1 VQIKNNST
9 FSILTESCIA
19 AMFAAILFLHFI
31 GLHTTDKAQG
41 LSITPQWNNF
51 FMAVGLV
58 FAARLM
64 AGVIGAAHANQS
76 VQKKPLFTLPTSH
89 CFYNKV
95 LFGLF
100 ALVVI
105 LPFTPFS
112 SRYVLDVITLILTY
126 MVLAYGLNLV
136 VGLTGL
142 LDLGFAAFYA
152 LGAYVFALLALQCGL
167 NFWVALPIAALIA
180 GCFAFLIGAVVLRL
194 RGDYFAVVTLG
205 FAEILRI
212 VLLNWV
218 TLTGGPNGINGVPRP
233 TLFGLSFERTP
244 PQGLTSFHDF
254 FGLEFSSST
263 RVLFLYYLV
272 FGMAVLVHI
281 LATRLR
287 RLPLGR
293 AFEAVRE
300 DERASEAVGIN
311 LTRTK
316 LAAYVI
322 AAMIGGAAGAF
333 FATRQGFISPESF
346 TFMESALVL
355 AVVVLGGMGH
365 PLGLACAAIFLVGL
379 PEIFREL
386 QDYRMIAFGAG
397 MVMIM
402 LLRPSGLFSKREPAI
417 RADRDQRKTVK
428 RS

>member
-1 VQIKNNST
+1 MMQMLSKNKVGELVAQS
-9 FSILTESCIA
+9 FVA
-19 AMFAAILFLHFI
+19 ALLAAVLFLHFI
-31 GLHTTDKAQG
+31 GLHTVDNAQG
-41 LSITPQWNNF
+41 LAIAPEWNNF
-51 FMAVGLV
+51 ALAVGAV
-58 FAARLM
+58 FIARF
-64 AGVIGAAHANQS
+64 AFGVFGFLKTKPDAL
-76 VQKKPLFTLPTSH
+76 KKPLFVLPTSH
-89 CFYNKV
+89 AFYNKILLA
-95 LFGLF
+95 LFVI
-100 ALVVI
+100 VVV
-105 LPFTPFS
+105 LPFTPMS
-112 SRYVLDVITLILTY
+112 SRYVLDVVTLILTY

-142 LDLGFAAFYA
+142 LDLGFAAFYG
-152 LGAYVFALLALQCGL
+152 LGAYAFALLALQLGL
-167 NFWVALPIAALIA
+167 NFWIALPLASLIA
-180 GCFAFLIGAVVLRL
+180 GCAAFLIGVTVLRL

-218 TLTGGPNGINGVPRP
+218 SFTGGPNGINGVPRP
-233 TLFGLSFERTP
+233 TLFGLSFERTAP
-244 PQGLTSFHDF
+244 EGLKSFHEF
-254 FGLEFSSST
+254 FGLEFSSTT

-272 FGMAVLVHI
+272 LALVVLVHV
-281 LATRLR
+281 LSTRLR

-322 AAMIGGAAGAF
+322 AACIGASAGAF

-365 PLGLACAAIFLVGL
+365 PLGLAGAAIFLVGL

-386 QDYRMIAFGAG
+386 QDYRMIAFGVG
-397 MVMIM
+397 MVIIM

-417 RADRDQRKTVK
+417 RLFK
-428 RS
+428 RE

>member
-1 VQIKNNST
+1 MNAIPIKWQEL
-9 FSILTESCIA
+9 FLQSCVA
-19 AMFAAILFLHFI
+19 ALLAAILFLHFI
-31 GLHTTDKAQG
+31 GLHTSDNAQG
-41 LSITPQWNNF
+41 LTITPQWNNF
-51 FMAVGLV
+51 FLAVGLV
-58 FAARLM
+58 FTARFVF
-64 AGVIGAAHANQS
+64 GVIGGLRASQT
-76 VQKKPLFTLPTSH
+76 KTTKPLFTLPTSH
-89 CFYNKV
+89 SFYNKV
-95 LFGLF
+95 LLGLF
-100 ALVVI
+100 IIVVV
-105 LPFTPFS
+105 LPFTPVS
-112 SRYVLDVITLILTY
+112 SRYVLDVVTLILTY

-152 LGAYVFALLALQCGL
+152 LGAYAFALLALNVGL
-167 NFWVALPIAALIA
+167 NFWVALPVAGIIA
-180 GCFAFLIGAVVLRL
+180 GVAAFLIGVTVLRL

-218 TLTGGPNGINGVPRP
+218 SLTGGPNGINGVPRP

-244 PQGLTSFHDF
+244 PIGLTSFHDF
-254 FGLEFSSST
+254 FHIEFSSGT

-272 FGMAVLVHI
+272 LGLAVLVHI

-287 RLPLGR
+287 QLPIGR

-386 QDYRMIAFGAG
+386 QDYRMIAFGGG
-397 MVMIM
+397 MVIIM

-417 RADRDQRKTVK
+417 KLHKKESKT
-428 RS
+428 

>member
-1 VQIKNNST
+1 LQLI
-9 FSILTESCIA
+9 
-19 AMFAAILFLHFI
+19 
-31 GLHTTDKAQG
+31 
-41 LSITPQWNNF
+41 
-51 FMAVGLV
+51 
-58 FAARLM
+58 
-64 AGVIGAAHANQS
+64 
-76 VQKKPLFTLPTSH
+76 FTLPAIPSNH
-89 CFYNKV
+89 GFYNKILLV
-95 LFGLF
+95 LL
-100 ALVVI
+100 ALVVV

-142 LDLGFAAFYA
+142 LDLGFAAFYG
-152 LGAYVFALLALQCGL
+152 LGAYAFALLALQLGL
-167 NFWVALPIAALIA
+167 NFWVALPISALIA
-180 GCFAFLIGAVVLRL
+180 GCFALLIGMTVLRL

-218 TLTGGPNGINGVPRP
+218 SLTGGPNGINGIARP
-233 TLFGLSFERTP
+233 TLFGLSFDRVP
-244 PQGLTSFHDF
+244 AAGLTSFHDF
-254 FGLEFSSST
+254 FRLEFSSTT

-272 FGMAVLVHI
+272 LTLVVLVHFFCV
-281 LATRLR
+281 RLR
-287 RLPLGR
+287 QLPLGR
-293 AFEAVRE
+293 AFEAMRE

-322 AAMIGGAAGAF
+322 AACLGGAAGAF

-346 TFMESALVL
+346 TFLESALVL

-386 QDYRMIAFGAG
+386 QDYRMISFGAG
-397 MVMIM
+397 MVIIM
-402 LLRPSGLFSKREPAI
+402 LLRPSGLFASRQPAI
-417 RADRDQRKTVK
+417 KLHKKESKQNA
-428 RS
+428 

>member
-1 VQIKNNST
+1 MEMSAKTKIGE
-9 FSILTESCIA
+9 LIA
-19 AMFAAILFLHFI
+19 QSFVAALLAAVLFLHFI
-31 GLHTTDKAQG
+31 GLRTVDNAQG
-41 LSITPQWNNF
+41 LSIVPEWNNF
-51 FMAVGLV
+51 ALCV
-58 FAARLM
+58 
-64 AGVIGAAHANQS
+64 AGVFVARFAFGIFGSLKTHES
-76 VQKKPLFTLPTSH
+76 KKPLFVFPSNH
-89 CFYNKV
+89 AFYNK
-95 LFGLF
+95 LFLAMF
-100 ALVVI
+100 VIVVV
-105 LPFTPFS
+105 LPFTPVS
-112 SRYVLDVITLILTY
+112 SRYVLDVVTLILTY

-142 LDLGFAAFYA
+142 LDLGFAAFYG
-152 LGAYVFALLALQCGL
+152 LGAYAFALLALQLGL
-167 NFWVALPIAALIA
+167 NFWVALPLASIIA
-180 GCFAFLIGAVVLRL
+180 GVAAFLIGITVLRL

-218 TLTGGPNGINGVPRP
+218 SLTGGPNGINGVPRP
-233 TLFGLSFERTP
+233 SLFGLSFERAVP
-244 PQGLTSFHDF
+244 EGMKSFHEYV
-254 FGLEFSSST
+254 GLEFSSTT
-263 RVLFLYYLV
+263 RVIFLYYLV
-272 FGMAVLVHI
+272 LALVVLVHL

-322 AAMIGGAAGAF
+322 AAAIGGAAGAF
-333 FATRQGFISPESF
+333 FAARQGFISPESF

-365 PLGLACAAIFLVGL
+365 PLGLAGAAIFLVGL

-397 MVMIM
+397 MVVIM

-417 RADRDQRKTVK
+417 RLFEK
-428 RS
+428 

>member
-1 VQIKNNST
+1 MSTRSIKWLDIGMQS
-9 FSILTESCIA
+9 FVA
-19 AMFAAILFLHFI
+19 ALLAAVLFLHFI
-31 GLHTTDKAQG
+31 GLRTVDNAQG
-41 LSITPQWNNF
+41 LAIAPEWNNF
-51 FMAVGLV
+51 FIAVASV
-58 FAARLM
+58 FAARFV
-64 AGVIGAAHANQS
+64 AGVLGAFQS
-76 VQKKPLFTLPTSH
+76 DQTAAKKPLFVLPTNH
-89 CFYNKV
+89 AFYNKI
-95 LFGLF
+95 LLGLF
-100 ALVVI
+100 IVV
-105 LPFTPFS
+105 LLLPLAPFTT
-112 SRYVLDVITLILTY
+112 RYVLDVVTLILTY

-152 LGAYVFALLALQCGL
+152 LGAYAFALLALNVGL
-167 NFWVALPIAALIA
+167 NFWVALPVAAIIA
-180 GCFAFLIGAVVLRL
+180 GCAACLIGVTVLRL

-218 TLTGGPNGINGVPRP
+218 SLTGGPNGINGVPRP

-254 FGLEFSSST
+254 FGLEFSSGT

-272 FGMAVLVHI
+272 LALVVLVHVF
-281 LATRLR
+281 ASRLR
-287 RLPLGR
+287 QLPLGR

-365 PLGLACAAIFLVGL
+365 PLGLAGAAVFLVGL
-379 PEIFREL
+379 PEIFRQL
-386 QDYRMIAFGAG
+386 QDYRMIAFGGG
-397 MVMIM
+397 MVLIM

-417 RADRDQRKTVK
+417 KLNKTNE
-428 RS
+428 

>member
-1 VQIKNNST
+1 MQCSQNKIGE
-9 FSILTESCIA
+9 LIA
-19 AMFAAILFLHFI
+19 QSFVAALLAAILFLHFI
-31 GLHTTDKAQG
+31 GLHTVDQAQG
-41 LSITPQWNNF
+41 LSISPEWNNF
-51 FMAVGLV
+51 ALCVAGV
-58 FAARLM
+58 FAARFVF
-64 AGVIGAAHANQS
+64 GVIGFLKAKPTEA
-76 VQKKPLFTLPTSH
+76 KKPLFVLPTSH
-89 CFYNKV
+89 AFYNKV
-95 LFGLF
+95 LLGLF
-100 ALVVI
+100 IIVVV
-105 LPFTPFS
+105 LPFTPVS
-112 SRYVLDVITLILTY
+112 SRYVLDVVTLILTY

-142 LDLGFAAFYA
+142 LDLGFAAFYG
-152 LGAYVFALLALQCGL
+152 LGAYAFALLALQVGL
-167 NFWVALPIAALIA
+167 NFWVALPIAAIIA
-180 GCFAFLIGAVVLRL
+180 GCAAFLIGVTVLRL

-218 TLTGGPNGINGVPRP
+218 SLTGGPNGINGVPRP
-233 TLFGLSFERTP
+233 TLFGLSLERTVP
-244 PQGLTSFHDF
+244 DGFKSFHEF
-254 FGLEFSSST
+254 FGLEFSSTT
-263 RVLFLYYLV
+263 RVIFLYYLV
-272 FGMAVLVHI
+272 LALVVLVHI

-287 RLPLGR
+287 CLPLGR

-322 AAMIGGAAGAF
+322 AAAMGGAAGAF

-365 PLGLACAAIFLVGL
+365 PLGLAASAIFLVGL

-397 MVMIM
+397 MVIIM

-417 RADRDQRKTVK
+417 KLHNRK
-428 RS
+428 